1 MIRRKH
7 NRERRAEPMP
17 QKQFRRI
24 CKALKKHGVTV
35 WMGDTAD
42 QICRIQNAEA
52 FTLND
57 STVVF
62 RSRPS
67 RSVVFEELIHLWQ
80 YSTNRCDGTKL
91 SRIQCE
97 IEAKEKVLRC
107 AKSYRLTRLDIE
119 ITKEALQADYM
130 DLRKYYERGE

>member
-1 MIRRKH
+1 M
-7 NRERRAEPMP
+7 
-17 QKQFRRI
+17 
-24 CKALKKHGVTV
+24 
-35 WMGDTAD
+35 
-42 QICRIQNAEA
+42 
-52 FTLND
+52 
-57 STVVF
+57 
-62 RSRPS
+62 
-67 RSVVFEELIHLWQ
+67 VFEELIHLWQ